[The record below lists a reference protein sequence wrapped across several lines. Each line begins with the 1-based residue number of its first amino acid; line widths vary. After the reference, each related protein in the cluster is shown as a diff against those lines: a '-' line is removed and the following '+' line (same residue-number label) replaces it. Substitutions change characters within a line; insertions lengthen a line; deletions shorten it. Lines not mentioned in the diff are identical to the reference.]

1 MNEVDV
7 TLEVVNFLLALD
19 THIIYNKNVIFITKF
34 YIKM

>member
-7 TLEVVNFLLALD
+7 MLDVVNFLLALAA
-19 THIIYNKNVIFITKF
+19 HIIYNKNVIHITKF